1 MRRLSFS
8 LFFLLPFFVEAQV
21 SNFHLESGSIQ
32 YQRIYDVDGVSEDQL
47 IEKLNSRLP
56 SVSGLRDMNFNGS
69 VFTGRIEG
77 LMIDYKKFGGKS
89 MTTWTAL
96 NFPMN
101 AILTIQVKDNRY
113 RVLLTD
119 IETKGDDLLIGTYI
133 FNSLVTKNKG
143 TELTTNKT
151 VLNGL
156 DLIDKFLFEKFNFN
170 SAQIEDDW

>member
-1 MRRLSFS
+1 MRRLPFF
-8 LFFLLPFFVEAQV
+8 LFFLFPFFVEAQV

-69 VFTGRIEG
+69 IFTGRIEG

-113 RVLLTD
+113 RILLTD

-143 TELTTNKT
+143 TEITANKT
-151 VLNGL
+151 VLSGL
-156 DLIDKFLFEKFNFN
+156 DLIDKFLFEKFNF
-170 SAQIEDDW
+170 SPAQIEDDW

>member
-1 MRRLSFS
+1 MRRLP
-8 LFFLLPFFVEAQV
+8 FFLLFLFPFFVEAQV
-21 SNFHLESGSIQ
+21 SNFHLESGNIQ

-96 NFPMN
+96 NFPMS
-101 AILTIQVKDNRY
+101 AIITIQVKDNRY
-113 RVLLTD
+113 RILLTD

-143 TELTTNKT
+143 TEITTNKT
-151 VLNGL
+151 VLSGL